1 MLLSFKFTTLPQSMK
16 IFRNLLLLHIALCL
30 TGFVGFAEEADSTAA
45 GSEVVDVYVI
55 PINDAISTPNL
66 YILRR
71 GLKEAIANDV
81 DMVVLDMDTPGGR
94 LDITLEMMEMLDR
107 FEGITATF
115 VNDDAIS
122 AGSFI
127 AAATQEIYFSP
138 QGKMG
143 ASAVIQGTGEDVG
156 ETAKQKIDSYL
167 RANVRAM
174 TEQYPYRSDVIRA
187 MLDADFELKIGDEV
201 IKPAGELL
209 TLTASE
215 AIKEYGN
222 PPNKLLAE
230 GIYDSLEALL
240 DARVG
245 EGNYVIRDFEI
256 TYSEE
261 IAKWMNTIAPLLMG
275 LGILLLF
282 IEFKTPGFGIFGA
295 GGLILLGIFFI
306 SHYIA
311 GLAGNEPIFFFV
323 LGILLII
330 LELFVLPGT
339 LIFGLLGM
347 VLMLGSLLW
356 TMVDYWPVG
365 EDGDGGPGGFNITP
379 EMLTEP
385 LMEFVLGITIALIGS
400 LVIARFLKGSW
411 IERQLVLESA
421 AGGDS
426 QAIRKERESKL
437 PSPGS
442 KGIALTPLHPGG
454 RVEIAGQRY
463 EARCA
468 VGSIDRGESIRV
480 VSSSDFDLVVEEIE
494 S

>member
-1 MLLSFKFTTLPQSMK
+1 MN
-16 IFRNLLLLHIALCL
+16 IFSCL
-30 TGFVGFAEEADSTAA
+30 RSICAGMCLISATGFAEETKVSLTEADT
-45 GSEVVDVYVI
+45 VNVYVI
-55 PINDAISTPNL
+55 PITDMISTPNL

-81 DMVVLDMDTPGGR
+81 DMVILDMDTPGGR
-94 LDITLEMMEMLDR
+94 LDTTLEMMEMLDR
-107 FEGITATF
+107 FDGITATY

-127 AAATQEIYFSP
+127 AAATQEIYFAP

-167 RANVRAM
+167 RANIRAI

-187 MLDADFELKIGDEV
+187 MLDSEFELKIDDEV

-215 AIKEYGN
+215 AIKEYGD

-230 GIYDSLEALL
+230 GIYESINALL
-240 DARVG
+240 DARFG
-245 EGNYVIRDFEI
+245 AGKYQIRDFEI

-261 IAKWMNTIAPLLMG
+261 IAKWMNAIAPLLMG
-275 LGILLLF
+275 LGILLIF
-282 IEFKTPGFGIFGA
+282 IEFKTPGFGIFGIS
-295 GGLILLGIFFI
+295 GLILLGIFFA

-311 GLAGNEPIFFFV
+311 GLAGNEPVFFFI
-323 LGILLII
+323 LGVLLIA
-330 LELFVLPGT
+330 LELFVLPGS
-339 LIFGLLGM
+339 LIFALSGI
-347 VLMLGSLLW
+347 VLVLGSLLW
-356 TMVDYWPVG
+356 TMIDYWPAG
-365 EDGDGGPGGFNITP
+365 GESEDGSGSFNISP

-385 LMEFVLGITIALIGS
+385 LMEFTLGIAITFVGAL
-400 LVIARFLKGSW
+400 LVARFLRGSW
-411 IERQLVLESA
+411 IERQLVLEGA

-426 QAIRKERESKL
+426 KSIREARAATL
-437 PSPGS
+437 PGPGS
-442 KGIALTPLHPGG
+442 QGIALTPLHPGG

-468 VGSIDRGESIRV
+468 IGSIQRGEKIRV
-480 VSSSDFDLVVEEIE
+480 VSSSDFDLIVEKVT